1 MGILSTIPK
10 KRKRRTAFNFLGSHI
25 PKEQADYITLYCNA
39 YNITKSSIVLNLI
52 QEWVKKTKLLHPI
65 NELEQ
70 KIVQNAFIVWG
81 RTRGETFETFKA
93 VLKQEL
99 KYKKLDVETIGR
111 ILILLEDEK
120 NKST

>member
-1 MGILSTIPK
+1 M
-10 KRKRRTAFNFLGSHI
+10 
-25 PKEQADYITLYCNA
+25 
-39 YNITKSSIVLNLI
+39 
-52 QEWVKKTKLLHPI
+52 
-65 NELEQ
+65 
-70 KIVQNAFIVWG
+70 G